1 MNNLVG
7 IQSVMVVEHNRGFV
21 HSITRRVTALP
32 QGSVLADGTMDQVS
46 NNPEVIKV
54 HEGEEA

>member
-1 MNNLVG
+1 
-7 IQSVMVVEHNRGFV
+7 MVVEHNRGFV